1 MSEYGDPI
9 SPEQVEFAVEGSL
22 ELRRSA
28 PRCSLGLVTEAEVP
42 GIDAD
47 AFSVHAQAAK
57 SGCPVSKALAAV
69 AISLEARL
77 LEVQLS

>member
-9 SPEQVEFAVEGSL
+9 SPGQVELAVQRSP